1 MMDTDL
7 PDETTSLMVDT
18 QHQISR
24 RGKQGFHKGKALAA
38 GALLFFA
45 VVCTSGSIYSSLD
58 DETDEIE
65 RGFPL
70 FGNHHKKHHHHHHS
84 KTNDK
89 NVSSTVSYNSIGAV
103 EDILTMVKKLT
114 NHHDDKDHKK
124 EKKHKHDKK
133 KHKPHE
139 GDGKDVSAVV
149 DSSNV
154 TVSDGIVPAANS
166 TDPEEDGT
174 VIDGRGSIDFKG
186 DTVNADS
193 KNSSNSNGAGVVTDS
208 VSSVSEGG
216 TESKTPTNGTLPT
229 ESGSIDKPVV
239 EDQNA
244 DSDAS
249 ARSNGPGSRDDG
261 KSSSDNKSTEGR
273 ASAIDSESSSSSSSP
288 SQSKSVSDDTD
299 SPDSHD
305 ETDNSNYDKS
315 DTPGANKESD
325 SSIDNPGSSD
335 TSTMPSES
343 LNNDVDDG
351 AVSTS
356 ASGAAGDEGNG
367 VTGNLTA
374 VPVAV
379 NDNAGNISDFVF

>member
-1 MMDTDL
+1 MDTDL

-24 RGKQGFHKGKALAA
+24 RGKQGSHKGKALAA

-103 EDILTMVKKLT
+103 KDILTLVKKLT

-139 GDGKDVSAVV
+139 GGGKDVSAVV

-193 KNSSNSNGAGVVTDS
+193 NNSSSSNGAGVVTDS

-273 ASAIDSESSSSSSSP
+273 ASAIDSESSSSSSST

-299 SPDSHD
+299 SPDSHGD
-305 ETDNSNYDKS
+305 VTTYTSYNRYP
-315 DTPGANKESD
+315 TVIHAN
-325 SSIDNPGSSD
+325 P
-335 TSTMPSES
+335 
-343 LNNDVDDG
+343 
-351 AVSTS
+351 
-356 ASGAAGDEGNG
+356 
-367 VTGNLTA
+367 
-374 VPVAV
+374 
-379 NDNAGNISDFVF
+379 